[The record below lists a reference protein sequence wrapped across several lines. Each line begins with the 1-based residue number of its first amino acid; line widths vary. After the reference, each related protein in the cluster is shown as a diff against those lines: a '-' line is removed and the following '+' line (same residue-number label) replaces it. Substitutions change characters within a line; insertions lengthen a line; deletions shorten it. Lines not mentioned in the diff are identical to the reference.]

1 MTSRRL
7 PPWAPEYLLRD
18 SWTGKVLFDLLCG
31 RNPDAA
37 ATSREELIAWAAER
51 DRVAERV
58 EEATVEGK
66 LVVRRVRRDEAL
78 TKLSSID
85 KELADELREEAGLRL
100 MYGKP
105 FFVTPR
111 AAIEWASGTPGRFPK
126 FAFTLSDLLNAVGID
141 PKGNHVFRRIGNTWE
156 IQFGVH
162 ALKRLRHLEGFELD
176 RKSVV

>member
-66 LVVRRVRRDEAL
+66 LVV
-78 TKLSSID
+78 
-85 KELADELREEAGLRL
+85 
-100 MYGKP
+100 
-105 FFVTPR
+105 
-111 AAIEWASGTPGRFPK
+111 
-126 FAFTLSDLLNAVGID
+126 
-141 PKGNHVFRRIGNTWE
+141 
-156 IQFGVH
+156 
-162 ALKRLRHLEGFELD
+162 
-176 RKSVV
+176 